1 MPENYLDQIAV
12 TGNKKSLLSP
22 RPALFGII
30 AGVVLL
36 LVIIGSIAA
45 GVYNSSQREPWQ
57 LLVARLDAAEA
68 IAANGSK
75 EIKSSQLRS
84 LNSEI
89 RLFMTNTKRDLETPL
104 ATLKFDKKKIPSSII
119 AKESSAPAL
128 ERLEDARLNAI
139 YDRAYVREMT
149 YQLTQLLSSLQ
160 QAYNVSSSSTKDML
174 SKTYSNLE
182 STHKSLSDYKF

>member
-160 QAYNVSSSSTKDML
+160 RAYNVSSSSTKDML
-174 SKTYSNLE
+174 SKTYNNLE
-182 STHKSLSDYKF
+182 ATHKSLSDYKF